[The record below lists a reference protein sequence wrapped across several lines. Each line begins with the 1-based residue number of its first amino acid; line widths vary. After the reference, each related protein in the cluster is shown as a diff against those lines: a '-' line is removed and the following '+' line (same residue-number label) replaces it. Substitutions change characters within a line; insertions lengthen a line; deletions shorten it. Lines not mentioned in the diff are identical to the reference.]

1 MRHQARNQRQAVL
14 CDGTTAQ
21 CYSFDDEAQFEQNT
35 PLLKIL
41 QNKGITLSMGE
52 GEDLRHFCTSMD
64 KKT

>member
-1 MRHQARNQRQAVL
+1 VL